1 MMMHITKLFYIY
13 IFLLF
18 AEGKEGGKIK
28 ISNIVFFLT
37 LAAFLHSTNQ
47 PSL

>member
-1 MMMHITKLFYIY
+1 MIHITKLFYIY

-28 ISNIVFFLT
+28 ISNIVFFLN
-37 LAAFLHSTNQ
+37 FS
-47 PSL
+47 SLFTFN

>member
-1 MMMHITKLFYIY
+1 MIHITKLFYIY

-28 ISNIVFFLT
+28 SVILFFLN
-37 LAAFLHSTNQ
+37 FS
-47 PSL
+47 SLFTFN